1 VHTFLGSLPSQV
13 AYDNTLM
20 HDVIM
25 VRTQI
30 SLERDM
36 YEEAKKE
43 ANRQG
48 VSFAELVRRALARV
62 LRDGSSD
69 EPWMR
74 LAGIIEDPSPEAS
87 QTVDAVVYGRK
98 RP

>member
-1 VHTFLGSLPSQV
+1 MAT
-13 AYDNTLM
+13 
-20 HDVIM
+20 
-25 VRTQI
+25 
-30 SLERDM
+30 
-36 YEEAKKE
+36 EAKKE
-43 ANRQG
+43 AAQQG
-48 VSFAELVRRALARV
+48 VSLAELVGRALARV

-87 QTVDAVVYGRK
+87 QTVDAVVYGRE